1 MPNREQLEQFL
12 AETNLTLDQ
21 IARAYAAIDVW
32 NANPGGSSWP
42 PVPPPTAPELV
53 RMHAALEAPDADA
66 ALVEMCG
73 PPDPT
78 LSSPEQDANNRDLLA
93 GIRQAL
99 GVD

>member
-21 IARAYAAIDVW
+21 IARAYAALDVW
-32 NANPGGSSWP
+32 NANPGGSSF
-42 PVPPPTAPELV
+42 PPPTAVELV
-53 RMHAALEAPDADA
+53 RMHAALEAPDTAA